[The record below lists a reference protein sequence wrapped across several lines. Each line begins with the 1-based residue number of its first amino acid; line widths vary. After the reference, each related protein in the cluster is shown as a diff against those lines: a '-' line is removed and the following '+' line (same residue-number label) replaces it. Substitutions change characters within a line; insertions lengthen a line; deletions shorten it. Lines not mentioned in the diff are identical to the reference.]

1 VRNED
6 VRDYF
11 VAMTRVFRC
20 GDLEV
25 KGFTDG
31 SLKTSLDFVLG
42 MERAASEELVGGTD
56 GGALFIP
63 VNNFLFQ
70 RDGATV
76 LSAAF
81 TAGSRDGA
89 ANQAVALALCKAFT
103 LFTWVMWSMG
113 EEGPPSMPTLANGW

>member
-1 VRNED
+1 VRNEG

-42 MERAASEELVGGTD
+42 MERATS
-56 GGALFIP
+56 
-63 VNNFLFQ
+63 
-70 RDGATV
+70 RSW
-76 LSAAF
+76 SAEQMMARF
-81 TAGSRDGA
+81 SFR
-89 ANQAVALALCKAFT
+89 
-103 LFTWVMWSMG
+103 
-113 EEGPPSMPTLANGW
+113 